1 MFIKDLNF
9 IITHGKPHKPAHK
22 DTIARWIK
30 ELMKLAGIDTD
41 TFKPHSCRSA
51 SASAAKRSGI
61 PIDQILQREIGLMLR
76 HFTSFIPENYQDCI
90 KNDRDAGTSL
100 LSQAADSH

>member
-1 MFIKDLNF
+1 MFIKDPNF

-30 ELMKLAGIDTD
+30 ERMKLAGIDTN
-41 TFKPHSCRSA
+41 TFKSHSCR

-61 PIDQILQREIGLMLR
+61 PIDQILQQG
-76 HFTSFIPENYQDCI
+76 N
-90 KNDRDAGTSL
+90 
-100 LSQAADSH
+100 